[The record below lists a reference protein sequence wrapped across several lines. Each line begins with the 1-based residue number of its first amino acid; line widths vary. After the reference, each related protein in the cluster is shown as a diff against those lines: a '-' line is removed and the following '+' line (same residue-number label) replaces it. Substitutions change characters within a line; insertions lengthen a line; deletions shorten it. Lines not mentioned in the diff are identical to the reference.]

1 VKTRCDSDDIFIC
14 LFTIDF
20 CGSPGKKKDITR
32 VLVHGN
38 NGFLF
43 SDIKGFMGLIR

>member
-1 VKTRCDSDDIFIC
+1 MTFLFVYSPLIFVEA
-14 LFTIDF
+14 LE
-20 CGSPGKKKDITR
+20 KKEDITR